1 MARIGSHPILGLV
14 FGILLCPAAIVGL
27 SSSSHSS
34 TQNAAFLE
42 QAAAAAPPPCDDK
55 DHWMGLG
62 VVQPSIP
69 GTPAFTL
76 NITGNQNQI
85 QLSRRDCLSNGT
97 NFCFGNNVNYCG
109 GCGVCCADS
118 ANKWCCGADG
128 ICCGKSCCG
137 KGQSCRQGQCIGHP
151 SKTTTIVSTVHTTLT
166 RIVTKIDTV
175 IIAVISTS
183 FVDTVV
189 TLTESKPGATYT
201 DIVYVT
207 TTVLA
212 EGSEPTPPSN
222 QLRDASQEDDA
233 SSSNASRLS
242 PGSLAS
248 PGGQKLDN
256 SPAKAQTVVA
266 PAVARRQEQSR
277 PPATS
282 VLFSTVTT
290 MSIIT
295 ELDEVVS
302 TISSTTTI
310 SSISV
315 VVAEVPRT
323 RTQEVDAITTIV
335 TTETQTITS
344 RPAVTTTLILP
355 GSNPSSS
362 VPPPV
367 IITTTAAPPTQTSLV
382 PPDPAPTQNQGNSGN
397 RGPPLSTAAIAGI
410 AAGSAGFAA
419 LVAIAIY
426 VFFLLRARRARKL
439 QEWEDHLTGL
449 SIPRVVYG
457 GEIRQPRLPN
467 MGQPVTQARFAPAV
481 FAATHH
487 ERGSPRRQSAFLST
501 SSTDRSINSNGGL
514 ARAATFAGK
523 PSHRSSETTS
533 IHTVI
538 PNVAEL
544 GDTSRVEMSGGEGWP
559 MRTEVDHG
567 PTDPM
572 SSSPPGAML
581 APSPMSPDIMDTPLA
596 LPPRVRRYS
605 NYRDY

>member
-1 MARIGSHPILGLV
+1 MARIGGHPILGLL
-14 FGILLCPAAIVGL
+14 FSILLCPAAIAGL
-27 SSSSHSS
+27 SVSPHSS
-34 TQNAAFLE
+34 TGNAAFPGE
-42 QAAAAAPPPCDDK
+42 AAPPCDDK

-69 GTPAFTL
+69 GTPAFTR
-76 NITGNQNQI
+76 NITGNQDQI

-97 NFCFGNNVNYCG
+97 NYCFGNSINYCA
-109 GCGVCCADS
+109 GCGTCCADS

-151 SKTTTIVSTVHTTLT
+151 SKTSTIVSTVHTTLT
-166 RIVTKIDTV
+166 RLVTKIDTV

-201 DIVYVT
+201 DITYVT

-212 EGSEPTPPSN
+212 KRSEPSSLSN
-222 QLRDASQEDDA
+222 HLQDAAQQNDAGDSDGLRPNS
-233 SSSNASRLS
+233 
-242 PGSLAS
+242 GSLAL
-248 PGGQKLDN
+248 PADQQVGN
-256 SPAKAQTVVA
+256 SRLKAQPLIA
-266 PAVARRQEQSR
+266 PAVARRQESSR

-282 VLFSTVTT
+282 VLFSTVTST
-290 MSIIT
+290 SVIT
-295 ELDEVVS
+295 ELEEVIS

-315 VVAEVPRT
+315 VVAEVHRT
-323 RTQEVDAITTIV
+323 RTQEVDAITTIF

-344 RPAVTTTLILP
+344 GPVVTATLIVP

-367 IITTTAAPPTQTSLV
+367 IVTSQAPPPTQTSLV
-382 PPDPAPTQNQGNSGN
+382 PPDPASTSNQGNSGN
-397 RGPPLSTAAIAGI
+397 RGPPLSTGAIAGI

-487 ERGSPRRQSAFLST
+487 ERGSPRRQSTYLST
-501 SSTDRSINSNGGL
+501 SSTERSINSNGGL

-523 PSHRSSETTS
+523 PSHRSSEATS
-533 IHTVI
+533 IQTVA
-538 PNVAEL
+538 PHVAEL
-544 GDTSRVEMSGGEGWP
+544 GDTSRIEMSGVEDWP
-559 MRTEVDHG
+559 MRNEVDHSQA
-567 PTDPM
+567 DPL
-572 SSSPPGAML
+572 SSSPPGVIL
-581 APSPMSPDIMDTPLA
+581 AHSPMSPDIMDTPLS
-596 LPPRVRRYS
+596 LPLRGRRYS